1 LYHFIYILRED
12 IKRAPQERA
21 SAAPLFHLSCTVTGG
36 CSVKGVKGDWME
48 IQLLYG
54 ESRYGKEQLFM
65 DRIIIQLT
73 QSLLKPLLQPQSQPV
88 PVQP

>member
-1 LYHFIYILRED
+1 
-12 IKRAPQERA
+12 
-21 SAAPLFHLSCTVTGG
+21 
-36 CSVKGVKGDWME
+36 ME

-88 PVQP
+88 PEQP